1 MSGIDVNDP
10 VQVGMHLAEL
20 KGSMS
25 AMQQQQTHNAEVART
40 AIDGVN
46 ARLDD
51 LTRKFDGIA
60 TMSGSTVSHAEQL
73 GRMWSTV
80 SKTERLSE
88 GLKNM
93 ALGAFAVMGLVA
105 GLATYLYDGDK
116 TTVNN
121 SINSNSN
128 SIKANDERLDRI
140 EIYLAGQRDQPFK
153 R

>member
-1 MSGIDVNDP
+1 MSGVDVNDP
-10 VQVGMHLAEL
+10 VQVGIHLAEL

-60 TMSGSTVSHAEQL
+60 TMSGSTVSHTEQL
-73 GRMWSTV
+73 GRMWGTV
-80 SKTERLSE
+80 AKTDRLAE
-88 GLKNM
+88 ALKNM
-93 ALGAFAVMGLVA
+93 AMGGMFV
-105 GLATYLYDGDK
+105 LALTASLAAYLYQGDK
-116 TTVNN
+116 ASTAA
-121 SINSNSN
+121 SIRTIES
-128 SIKANDERLDRI
+128 SIKTNDERLDRL
-140 EIYLAGQRDQPFK
+140 EVYLSGPRTESFK